1 MIDSTPPAD
10 MMIPPAILGEETALK
25 VFRVLRTYIS
35 YLEAGRLRVYESAP
49 NRMHRLRAG
58 TGSLG

>member
-1 MIDSTPPAD
+1 